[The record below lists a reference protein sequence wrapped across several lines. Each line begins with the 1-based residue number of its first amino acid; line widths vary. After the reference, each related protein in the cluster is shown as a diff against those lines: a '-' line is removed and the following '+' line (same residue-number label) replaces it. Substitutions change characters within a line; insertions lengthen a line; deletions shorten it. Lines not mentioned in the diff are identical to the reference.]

1 MRRVA
6 QQCGLHRRRDAKV
19 THSKM
24 LRAMAMQALRGTE
37 SLGHHLRLMTGIR
50 LSDSAAIAQKLS
62 LTWEFMH
69 TLLRRVL
76 QPLATD
82 EGQPDSFYHGL
93 RLLAVDGTQWRL
105 RNTEAVLSGQRK
117 RHTNGRGAKAPAGY
131 LAMHSAVLL
140 EVGTHQ
146 PLALECDQSTP
157 EGAQE
162 GELTLARRTLTALP
176 AGPSLLLADRL
187 YGNASFLADVED
199 AAPGRA
205 QALVRVPQ
213 KWKSQIIQVLADGS
227 ALVSI
232 TSSGRGAVGTK
243 KRQGQRTL
251 VVREIRAQ
259 VQRGADTQDKAQSSD
274 QDTGNDTRKSKGK
287 GKSKVITLRLWTT
300 LKDEKKHPASE
311 LIELYT
317 QRWEQELFYRELK
330 QHLSGGSASSLL
342 KAQSEES
349 ARLEVAS
356 MILAASLAAQQRI
369 SVAQA
374 VGMPP
379 VRYSLLKIGRLLQ
392 SLCLTLH
399 AGRGILDPQQEEA
412 LIERILKVM
421 EKEALIAPRK
431 PRSCQRGVRRAVS
444 QWPVI
449 RSRSKL
455 DPTLV
460 VTPIP
465 FPEPLPH

>member
-1 MRRVA
+1 
-6 QQCGLHRRRDAKV
+6 
-19 THSKM
+19 
-24 LRAMAMQALRGTE
+24 MAMQALRGSE
-37 SLGHHLRLMTGIR
+37 SLGHHLRLMTGIH
-50 LSDSAAIAQKLS
+50 LSDSAAIAHKLS
-62 LTWEFMH
+62 LPWEFMH
-69 TLLRRVL
+69 QLLRRVL
-76 QPLATD
+76 RPLATVQ
-82 EGQPDSFYHGL
+82 EQPESFYQGL

-105 RNTEAVLSGQRK
+105 RNTEAMLAGQRK
-117 RHTNGRGAKAPAGY
+117 RHTNGRGAQVPAAY

-157 EGAQE
+157 QGAQE

-213 KWKSQIIQVLADGS
+213 KWRSKVIQVLADGS

-232 TSSGRGAVGTK
+232 TSSGKGAPGTK
-243 KRQGQRTL
+243 ERQGQRSL

-259 VQRGADTQDKAQSSD
+259 VQRGADTQDKDPSSD
-274 QDTGNDTRKSKGK
+274 QDTGKGNSKDK
-287 GKSKVITLRLWTT
+287 GKVITLRLWTT
-300 LKDEKKHPASE
+300 LKDEKKHPAGE
-311 LIELYT
+311 LIKLYT

-330 QHLSGGSASSLL
+330 QHVSGGSASSLL

-356 MILAASLAAQQRI
+356 MILAASLAARQRM

-374 VGMPP
+374 VGLPP

-399 AGRGILDPQQEEA
+399 AGRGLLDPQQEEA
-412 LIERILKVM
+412 LIGRMLKVM
-421 EKEALIAPRK
+421 EQEALIAPRK
-431 PRSCQRGVRRAVS
+431 PRSCQRGLRRAVS
-444 QWPVI
+444 RWPVI
-449 RSRSKL
+449 RSRPKL

-460 VTPIP
+460 VTPLP
-465 FPEPLPH
+465 FSEPSPH

>member
-6 QQCGLHRRRDAKV
+6 QRCGLRRRSD
-19 THSKM
+19 SKATPAQL

-37 SLGHHLRLMTGIR
+37 SLGHHLRLMTGIH
-50 LSDSAAIAQKLS
+50 LSDSAAIAHKLS
-62 LTWEFMH
+62 LPWEFMRQ
-69 TLLRRVL
+69 LLRRVL
-76 QPLATD
+76 RPLATV
-82 EGQPDSFYHGL
+82 EEQPDSFYHGL

-105 RNTEAVLSGQRK
+105 RNTESVLAGQRR
-117 RHTNGRGAKAPAGY
+117 RHTNRRGEQAPAAY

-157 EGAQE
+157 QGAQE

-176 AGPSLLLADRL
+176 AGPCLLLADRL

-232 TSSGRGAVGTK
+232 TSSGRGAPGTK
-243 KRQGQRTL
+243 KRQGQRSL

-259 VQRGADTQDKAQSSD
+259 VQRGADTQDKDKNTEKKAGKD
-274 QDTGNDTRKSKGK
+274 NDKGK
-287 GKSKVITLRLWTT
+287 DKGNVITLRLWTT
-300 LKDEKKHPASE
+300 LKDEKKHPAGE
-311 LIELYT
+311 LIKLYT

-330 QHLSGGSASSLL
+330 QHVSGGSASSLL
-342 KAQSEES
+342 KAQSEDS
-349 ARLEVAS
+349 ARLEVGS

-374 VGMPP
+374 VGLPP

-399 AGRGILDPQQEEA
+399 AGRGLLTPQQEEA
-412 LIERILKVM
+412 LIRRMLKVM
-421 EKEALIAPRK
+421 EKEASIAPRK
-431 PRSCQRGVRRAVS
+431 PRSCTRGVRRAVS
-444 QWPVI
+444 HWPVI
-449 RSRSKL
+449 RTRPKL

-465 FPEPLPH
+465 FSEPSPH